1 MRNELRKF
9 SFDRGFTRVVVILF
23 GVLLLTS
30 CRGTKGITGSA
41 MANKNATVKSIIS
54 SHETASPNFNTLA
67 ARVQVIYEDDDR
79 LQSIITS
86 VRMEKDKKIWIKASI
101 LGITLSKILIT
112 PDRVS
117 YYETIGNT
125 YFDGDFGF
133 LSDLLGT
140 EIDFQKAQAML
151 LGQSIFKLDGTL
163 YTSEILQNKYKLLPK
178 TQDQNF
184 IHSLL
189 LDPLHFKVHS
199 ESVSQPSEN
208 RMLTVNYGLYNKIG
222 EDWYPSEIQINA
234 TDKENKTKIKVNYKK
249 IDLNVSLS
257 FPFTIPRGYTEIE
270 F

>member
-1 MRNELRKF
+1 MQNELRLF
-9 SFDRGFTRVVVILF
+9 RFNRGFTRIMVILF

-30 CRGTKGITGSA
+30 CRGAKGISGSA
-41 MANKNATVKSIIS
+41 KADKNASVQRIVS
-54 SHETASPNFNTLA
+54 SHKAASPNFNTLA

-79 LQSIITS
+79 LQSITTS
-86 VRMEKDKKIWIKASI
+86 VRMEKDKTIWIKASI
-101 LGITLSKILIT
+101 LGITLSKVLIT

-125 YFDGDFGF
+125 YFDGDFVF
-133 LSDLLGT
+133 LSELLGT

-151 LGQSIFKLDGTL
+151 LGQSIFKLDGAA
-163 YTSEILQNKYKLLPK
+163 YTSKIVQNRYQLLPK
-178 TQDQNF
+178 KQNQNF

-199 ESVSQPSEN
+199 ESLSQPSKN
-208 RMLTVNYGLYNKIG
+208 RLLTVNYGLYDKIG

-234 TDKENKTKIKVNYKK
+234 TDKEDKTKIKVNYKK

-257 FPFTIPRGYTEIE
+257 FPFTIPQGYSEIE

>member
-1 MRNELRKF
+1 MRNVRLRF
-9 SFDRGFTRVVVILF
+9 SFNKSYLRIFVIA
-23 GVLLLTS
+23 GVLLLSS

-41 MANKNATVKSIIS
+41 TADTNATVKSIVN
-54 SHETASPNFNTLA
+54 SHKAASPNFNTLA

-79 LQSIITS
+79 LQSITTS
-86 VRMEKDKKIWIKASI
+86 VRMEKDKTIWIKASI

-125 YFDGDFGF
+125 YFEGDFVF
-133 LSDLLGT
+133 LSELLGT

-151 LGQSIFKLDGTL
+151 LGQSIFNLSSAT
-163 YTSEILQNKYKLLPK
+163 YTSEIIQNRYKLLPK
-178 TQDQNF
+178 IQDQNF

-199 ESVSQPSEN
+199 ESLSQPNEN
-208 RMLTVNYGLYNKIG
+208 RLLTVNYGLYDKIG

-234 TDKENKTKIKVNYKK
+234 TDKAEKTKIKVNYKK

-257 FPFTIPRGYTEIE
+257 FPFTIPQGYSEID